1 MVAAH
6 TREKNRY
13 APSDAGSEDARSCHS
28 FKSAMSR
35 RQNGSNSLIYAKNS
49 FSLTYKDPD
58 VEHRFFNY
66 LYVNSHIFGMRIYF
80 LACAFATTLI
90 FMTSHNLSDFDLHAV
105 DTVFFIGTGVSL
117 LALVLTALPQ
127 FLEQR
132 ENLWTLSAVL
142 HIPSLLLLEGF
153 HEAPNR
159 YRNGFM
165 FGYVLCTAVVCHVR
179 IRRQIVV
186 LVPTSWVCV
195 VAAAFTTDGY
205 WHRHT
210 YMHLLW
216 WAVYPAAYLFAYQ
229 MERMKRCAF
238 ETIDQAQHSVEHIN
252 KDIAYLRSSIVH
264 FFPRTAMR
272 DMLVVPSVRQL
283 YRPYTNVVMVVSDVA
298 GFTSWSSR
306 TDNAV
311 IVDVLCE
318 MFSCM
323 DRLALVYNVE
333 KVCTV
338 GDSFVGAIF
347 ERVSAKPTSDGDDLC
362 ALPVTDNDTN
372 TDDDDTI
379 NYDKKDCEARCV
391 SGIMFAVCILGAID
405 PQRGASLR
413 QRVGVHLG
421 DVVGGFVGASPPRF
435 DLFGPAMEHTKMME
449 GSSHVGKVHTSHAV
463 LKHAL
468 RRGCPS
474 TVVGPVDHTVK
485 SYEANSRVHTSV
497 STDADADVVVDS
509 EHGRI
514 FRRWEEHSNDAV
526 DDAEETFFMPRSPL
540 ALRVCSLTSLHRDDA
555 HTHEETSCVIRNL
568 RMMTHMKKS
577 PKTVNASPSDRHVKV
592 VVVEDSQPDVGG
604 VDVLRDAK
612 LYPFDWVLLTFRD
625 AAVQAECVRYFRSV
639 PGQRGLVQVA
649 LLLQLYVAIVH
660 VSLGCT
666 ESVADRV
673 CLVLVFASLAF
684 VVLRHTRLNIYLVA
698 AMLYVPTIPAWY
710 LSWECYGAHGVTPEE
725 QKSRVSD
732 LNFHYHLSAFISWA
746 LSLELTMSKKY
757 VMLVFLLSSQIIQMW
772 HRPLVT
778 DDSDVIIFDPMTGA
792 EMFAFLAAA
801 YLNTFNLLTAFRA
814 QKHVDDA
821 LATTGKHAQETRGAL
836 EVMLPSF
843 VIDKMMA
850 VGYSGGGGRSA
861 RHNKT
866 DVVDDDDTGNHNAT
880 ESCAPSSSAAAS
892 SSPAQGKLL
901 WNYAQACVMFLHV
914 ECEGTERFEV
924 LQDVLLTIE
933 AELVRDHVRK
943 VKTVGTTMLCVSGIE
958 REHHESGAAAT
969 LAMVSAAQRIV
980 TCVFGAEAA
989 AEGGR
994 PRVDVVVDGRAL
1006 RAVLRRRHGHD
1017 RSDVRRVRRHCEH
1030 RVAHDVHRG
1039 QGHAAAVV
1047 RCGGVAVGRGHV
1059 ARYVSCAAE
1068 PYQGQGQRH
1077 DDSVPSGYGW
1087 VQCCRNGDLNF

>member
-362 ALPVTDNDTN
+362 ASSITDSES
-372 TDDDDTI
+372 DDDTEDA
-379 NYDKKDCEARCV
+379 YKKDCEARCV

-449 GSSHVGKVHTSHAV
+449 GSSHVGKVHASHAV
-463 LKHAL
+463 LRHAL
-468 RRGCPS
+468 RRGCPKMTMLSHSSLAQRCS
-474 TVVGPVDHTVK
+474 TVARQEGRRSGSESQLSSHYSHTLDPARRQSSSTTGGEVVDTDHGSVFD
-485 SYEANSRVHTSV
+485 SWDDSVSLLSDLANSASMISPRVQPHVIGFGNLLAPQPEMHHTNTIV
-497 STDADADVVVDS
+497 
-509 EHGRI
+509 
-514 FRRWEEHSNDAV
+514 
-526 DDAEETFFMPRSPL
+526 
-540 ALRVCSLTSLHRDDA
+540 
-555 HTHEETSCVIRNL
+555 RNL

-592 VVVEDSQPDVGG
+592 VVVEDSQP
-604 VDVLRDAK
+604 
-612 LYPFDWVLLTFRD
+612 
-625 AAVQAECVRYFRSV
+625 
-639 PGQRGLVQVA
+639 
-649 LLLQLYVAIVH
+649 
-660 VSLGCT
+660 
-666 ESVADRV
+666 
-673 CLVLVFASLAF
+673 
-684 VVLRHTRLNIYLVA
+684 
-698 AMLYVPTIPAWY
+698 
-710 LSWECYGAHGVTPEE
+710 
-725 QKSRVSD
+725 
-732 LNFHYHLSAFISWA
+732 
-746 LSLELTMSKKY
+746 
-757 VMLVFLLSSQIIQMW
+757 
-772 HRPLVT
+772 
-778 DDSDVIIFDPMTGA
+778 
-792 EMFAFLAAA
+792 
-801 YLNTFNLLTAFRA
+801 
-814 QKHVDDA
+814 
-821 LATTGKHAQETRGAL
+821 
-836 EVMLPSF
+836 
-843 VIDKMMA
+843 
-850 VGYSGGGGRSA
+850 
-861 RHNKT
+861 
-866 DVVDDDDTGNHNAT
+866 
-880 ESCAPSSSAAAS
+880 
-892 SSPAQGKLL
+892 
-901 WNYAQACVMFLHV
+901 
-914 ECEGTERFEV
+914 
-924 LQDVLLTIE
+924 
-933 AELVRDHVRK
+933 
-943 VKTVGTTMLCVSGIE
+943 
-958 REHHESGAAAT
+958 
-969 LAMVSAAQRIV
+969 
-980 TCVFGAEAA
+980 
-989 AEGGR
+989 
-994 PRVDVVVDGRAL
+994 
-1006 RAVLRRRHGHD
+1006 
-1017 RSDVRRVRRHCEH
+1017 
-1030 RVAHDVHRG
+1030 
-1039 QGHAAAVV
+1039 
-1047 RCGGVAVGRGHV
+1047 
-1059 ARYVSCAAE
+1059 
-1068 PYQGQGQRH
+1068 
-1077 DDSVPSGYGW
+1077 
-1087 VQCCRNGDLNF
+1087 